1 MNTAQSNSIQTLID
15 ALQKPRFTIRDSE
28 VERRNIAH
36 WGLNDL
42 LIGEYEPGKW
52 RRLNYVEI
60 LWLRIVAHMRSFDV
74 PLEKI
79 KMVKDAIGMESI
91 PLWSFY
97 QELGIT
103 EEDMVQKYPT
113 RISSL
118 TSMVMIAIL
127 FRSRFVIIVTREG
140 EVKSFDIDVS
150 DQAMAFFYRKDLRS
164 KTFLCISITEV
175 LFDSFRMITPDILC
189 ELMVVTPNEAEVVNL
204 LRVHKL
210 SSVKVLFED
219 GREPDLFEI
228 ADEADRIQQLFEMI
242 WPQDY
247 HRITWAS
254 TDGRVT
260 YFDRVNRLNPKPEL
274 PDGGSVKP

>member
-1 MNTAQSNSIQTLID
+1 VITIEMVENLRKGLENT
-15 ALQKPRFTIRDSE
+15 RFKVMDTD
-28 VERRNIAH
+28 VDRRSIAH
-36 WGLNDL
+36 WDKNHL
-42 LIGEYEPGKW
+42 LKAENFQGKW
-52 RRLNYVEI
+52 RKLSYVDI
-60 LWLRIVAHMRSFDV
+60 LWIRIVAHMRTFDV

-79 KMVKDAIGMESI
+79 KKVKDAIGLESI